1 MKVYVP
7 TERERATSHT
17 IYVTPASDAE
27 TVKEGIPSEWQDVE
41 GKPITFPIQF
51 KQGVATVDDKIGAYM
66 IKRGLAR
73 KSSLIRPG
81 DVHA

>member
-17 IYVTPASDAE
+17 IYVTPANDAE
-27 TVKEGIPSEWQDVE
+27 TIKEGIPTDWLDVE
-41 GKPITFPIQF
+41 GKPITYPVQF
-51 KQGVATVDDKIGAYM
+51 KQGVAEVDARLGAYM
-66 IKRGLAR
+66 IKRNMAR

-81 DVHA
+81 DIHA